1 MEHLSNHV
9 ICENKRNR
17 YKEVLNKAA
26 LDKSKEIAAEEIA
39 SWSAANWMESK
50 YPYLTRKEAEAIGKN
65 LVKKASP
72 FVAGASY
79 LYGTQKNHERF
90 KSQYNAFRAGA
101 YVTLPISLGGWGGAL
116 VVTAIGSSIVGIIA
130 APIIAGEIVYWVEE
144 NKKAWETMEKDNE
157 NDNEEIYSQEE
168 RK

>member
-1 MEHLSNHV
+1 M
-9 ICENKRNR
+9 
-17 YKEVLNKAA
+17 
-26 LDKSKEIAAEEIA
+26 
-39 SWSAANWMESK
+39 
-50 YPYLTRKEAEAIGKN
+50 
-65 LVKKASP
+65 KKAGRFCSRC
-72 FVAGASY
+72 V
-79 LYGTQKNHERF
+79 LLIRNTENHERF

>member
-1 MEHLSNHV
+1 M
-9 ICENKRNR
+9 
-17 YKEVLNKAA
+17 AA
-26 LDKSKEIAAEEIA
+26 AASLA
-39 SWSAANWMESK
+39 TTAA
-50 YPYLTRKEAEAIGKN
+50 
-65 LVKKASP
+65 
-72 FVAGASY
+72 
-79 LYGTQKNHERF
+79 
-90 KSQYNAFRAGA
+90 
-101 YVTLPISLGGWGGAL
+101 LPISLGGWGGAL